1 MDTNVLKAV
10 SHWLIL
16 VTFFGVCKARELTVV
31 DLQHPHWKPWK
42 EQTFLEGA
50 IESSAPKSV
59 YSFAQIFALILA
71 LTREPR
77 LTAML
82 EKGWLGRG

>member
-42 EQTFLEGA
+42 EQTFLEGVRQRA
-50 IESSAPKSV
+50 VPQSQYIH
-59 YSFAQIFALILA
+59 L
-71 LTREPR
+71 PR
-77 LTAML
+77 FSL
-82 EKGWLGRG
+82 